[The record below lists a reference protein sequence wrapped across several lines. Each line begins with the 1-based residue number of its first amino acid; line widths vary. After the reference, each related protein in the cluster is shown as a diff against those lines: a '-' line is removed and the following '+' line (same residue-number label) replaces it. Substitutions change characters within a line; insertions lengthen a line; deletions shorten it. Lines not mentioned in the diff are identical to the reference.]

1 MRGGFGR
8 PSPLSKDRT
17 TRKDASAFIWPQ
29 FFLNDSFIYLKPII
43 CICVDTIV
51 FPNIESN
58 SPTLSALSL
67 VPIMSVIGIN
77 DEITAMSILPVQSFT
92 NDSAALTAAIQSARQ
107 RRNAAVEYLNSLG
120 SETSRAGMRSKLKI
134 FAQWY
139 KYPSIETCEWGLMR
153 REHIVDFMEYLKTR
167 EQSENTGEV
176 QGARQKNKS
185 GLQANSINNYLCA
198 LKGVARAAWALD
210 QINDHELQRIT
221 AIKQL
226 RFYRQP
232 AGRALT
238 FREGRKMLEAC
249 SSDNPQQIRDLA
261 ILSLLLGCGLR
272 RAEVP
277 ALQMNQI
284 HLDSG
289 YIRLIGKGNK
299 ERTVYLNGEVKENL
313 TNWINY
319 RGSEEGYV
327 FGRFTKGCKHL
338 VLDKP
343 LVERYI
349 GKIVE
354 RYQQSSGQ
362 GTVKPATPHDLR
374 RTFATRLLD
383 KGVDVSLV
391 KTLMGHA
398 SVATTAL
405 YDRRGEES
413 LREAASKI
421 EL

>member
-1 MRGGFGR
+1 MR
-8 PSPLSKDRT
+8 
-17 TRKDASAFIWPQ
+17 
-29 FFLNDSFIYLKPII
+29 SFKCSLII
-43 CICVDTIV
+43 LMV
-51 FPNIESN
+51 FPYQNQRTLV
-58 SPTLSALSL
+58 SPPLIL
-67 VPIMSVIGIN
+67 VPIMSVIGTN
-77 DEITAMSILPVQSFT
+77 DEISAMSTLPVQSFT
-92 NDSAALTAAIQSARQ
+92 NESAALTAAIQSARQ

-139 KYPSIETCEWGLMR
+139 KYPSIEACEWGLMR

-167 EQSENTGEV
+167 EQNETVDEIK
-176 QGARQKNKS
+176 GARQKNKT

-210 QINDHELQRIT
+210 QINDHELQRIA

-284 HLDSG
+284 HLDGG

-319 RGSEEGYV
+319 RGVQEGFV

-338 VLDKP
+338 LLDKP

-354 RYQQSSGQ
+354 RYQQNGGQ
-362 GTVKPATPHDLR
+362 GATKPATPHDLR

>member
-1 MRGGFGR
+1 M
-8 PSPLSKDRT
+8 
-17 TRKDASAFIWPQ
+17 
-29 FFLNDSFIYLKPII
+29 
-43 CICVDTIV
+43 V
-51 FPNIESN
+51 FPYQHQRNPV
-58 SPTLSALSL
+58 SPTLLL
-67 VPIMSVIGIN
+67 LPIMLVIGTN
-77 DEITAMSILPVQSFT
+77 EEFSVMPTLPVESS
-92 NDSAALTAAIQSARQ
+92 NIASASLTAAIQSARQ
-107 RRNAAVEYLNSLG
+107 RRNAAIEYLNSLG
-120 SETSRAGMRSKLKI
+120 SDSSRAGMRSKLNI
-134 FAQWY
+134 FARWY
-139 KYPSIETCEWGLMR
+139 QYPSIEFCEWGLMR

-167 EQSENTGEV
+167 QQDDSNAIIK
-176 QGARQKNKS
+176 GARQKNKI
-185 GLQANSINNYLCA
+185 GLQANSINAYLCA
-198 LKGVARAAWALD
+198 LKGVARVAWALD

-221 AIKQL
+221 TIKQL

-284 HLDSG
+284 HLDGG

-319 RGSEEGYV
+319 RGIKEGFV
-327 FGRFTKGCKHL
+327 FGRFTKGYKHL
-338 VLDKP
+338 VLNKP

-354 RYQQSSGQ
+354 RYQQSHGQ

-413 LREAASKI
+413 LREASSKI

>member
-1 MRGGFGR
+1 MRFDQSHGF
-8 PSPLSKDRT
+8 PVSATKISVSP
-17 TRKDASAFIWPQ
+17 P
-29 FFLNDSFIYLKPII
+29 
-43 CICVDTIV
+43 
-51 FPNIESN
+51 
-58 SPTLSALSL
+58 LSL
-67 VPIMSVIGIN
+67 VPIMLVIGTN
-77 DEITAMSILPVQSFT
+77 DEISAMSTLPVQSFT
-92 NDSAALTAAIQSARQ
+92 NESAALTAAIQSARQ

-167 EQSENTGEV
+167 EQSENTGELH
-176 QGARQKNKS
+176 GARQKNKS

-232 AGRALT
+232 TGRALT

-284 HLDSG
+284 HLDGG

-313 TNWINY
+313 SNWINY
-319 RGSEEGYV
+319 RGTEEGFV

-354 RYQQSSGQ
+354 RYQQNNGQ

-413 LREAASKI
+413 LRDAANKI

>member
-1 MRGGFGR
+1 MSSNFSER
-8 PSPLSKDRT
+8 PSTHLRPFKRVL
-17 TRKDASAFIWPQ
+17 IN
-29 FFLNDSFIYLKPII
+29 LM
-43 CICVDTIV
+43 V
-51 FPNIESN
+51 FPYQHQDFHV
-58 SPTLSALSL
+58 SPPLLL
-67 VPIMSVIGIN
+67 LPIMSVIGTN
-77 DEITAMSILPVQSFT
+77 DEISAMSTLPVQSFT
-92 NDSAALTAAIQSARQ
+92 NESTALTSAIQSARQ

-120 SETSRAGMRSKLKI
+120 SETSRAGMRSKLKV

-232 AGRALT
+232 TGRALT

-284 HLDSG
+284 HLDGG

-354 RYQQSSGQ
+354 RYQQSNGQ

>member
-1 MRGGFGR
+1 M
-8 PSPLSKDRT
+8 L
-17 TRKDASAFIWPQ
+17 
-29 FFLNDSFIYLKPII
+29 
-43 CICVDTIV
+43 
-51 FPNIESN
+51 
-58 SPTLSALSL
+58 
-67 VPIMSVIGIN
+67 VIGTN
-77 DEITAMSILPVQSFT
+77 DEISAMSTLPVQSFT
-92 NDSAALTAAIQSARQ
+92 NEPAALTAAIQSARQ
-107 RRNAAVEYLNSLG
+107 RRNAAIDYLNSLG

-153 REHIVDFMEYLKTR
+153 REHIVDFLEYLKTR
-167 EQSENTGEV
+167 EQIKTSEGIKGT
-176 QGARQKNKS
+176 RQKNKI

-210 QINDHELQRIT
+210 QINDHELQRII
-221 AIKQL
+221 AIKQI

-284 HLDSG
+284 HLDGG

-313 TNWINY
+313 TNWINF
-319 RGSEEGYV
+319 RGTQKGYV
-327 FGRFTKGCKHL
+327 FGRLTKGFKNL

-354 RYQQSSGQ
+354 RYQQNIGQ
-362 GTVKPATPHDLR
+362 GAAKPATPHDLR

-405 YDRRGEES
+405 YDRRGEDS

>member
-1 MRGGFGR
+1 MRFDQSHGF
-8 PSPLSKDRT
+8 PVSATKISVSP
-17 TRKDASAFIWPQ
+17 P
-29 FFLNDSFIYLKPII
+29 
-43 CICVDTIV
+43 
-51 FPNIESN
+51 
-58 SPTLSALSL
+58 LSL
-67 VPIMSVIGIN
+67 VPIMLVIGTN
-77 DEITAMSILPVQSFT
+77 DETPAMSTLPIQSFT
-92 NDSAALTAAIQSARQ
+92 KESAALTAAIQSARQ

-167 EQSENTGEV
+167 EQNETVGEI
-176 QGARQKNKS
+176 QGARQKNKT

-284 HLDSG
+284 HLDGG

-319 RGSEEGYV
+319 RGVQEGFV

-354 RYQQSSGQ
+354 SYQQNNGQ

-413 LREAASKI
+413 LREAANKI

>member
-1 MRGGFGR
+1 MNPKV
-8 PSPLSKDRT
+8 PSTSILPNWC
-17 TRKDASAFIWPQ
+17 DAESVYLPSN
-29 FFLNDSFIYLKPII
+29 FFRRLLHRLKTII
-43 CICVDTIV
+43 CICTEGMD
-51 FPNIESN
+51 FPSTAGTT
-58 SPTLSALSL
+58 PTLPVYSL
-67 VPIMSVIGIN
+67 VPIMSVIGTN
-77 DEITAMSILPVQSFT
+77 DEISAMSTLPVQSFT
-92 NDSAALTAAIQSARQ
+92 NESVALTAAIQSARQ
-107 RRNAAVEYLNSLG
+107 RRNAAVEYLNTLG

-153 REHIVDFMEYLKTR
+153 REHIVDFIEYLKTR
-167 EQSENTGEV
+167 EQSETAGEV
-176 QGARQKNKS
+176 QGARQKNKN
-185 GLQANSINNYLCA
+185 GLQASSINNYLCA

-210 QINDHELQRIT
+210 QIDDHELQRIT

-284 HLDSG
+284 HLDGG

-327 FGRFTKGCKHL
+327 FGRFTKGCKRL
-338 VLDKP
+338 VIDKP

-391 KTLMGHA
+391 KTLMGHS

-421 EL
+421 KL

>member
-1 MRGGFGR
+1 M
-8 PSPLSKDRT
+8 
-17 TRKDASAFIWPQ
+17 
-29 FFLNDSFIYLKPII
+29 
-43 CICVDTIV
+43 V
-51 FPNIESN
+51 FPYQNQRIHV
-58 SPTLSALSL
+58 SPPLLL
-67 VPIMSVIGIN
+67 VPIMLVIGTN
-77 DEITAMSILPVQSFT
+77 EEFSVMPKLPVESS
-92 NDSAALTAAIQSARQ
+92 NMASASLTAAIQSARQ
-107 RRNAAVEYLNSLG
+107 RRNAAIEYLNSLG
-120 SETSRAGMRSKLKI
+120 SDSSRAGIRSKLNI
-134 FAQWY
+134 FARWY
-139 KYPSIETCEWGLMR
+139 QYPSIELCEWGLMR

-167 EQSENTGEV
+167 RQDDSNAIIK
-176 QGARQKNKS
+176 GARQKNKT
-185 GLQANSINNYLCA
+185 GLQANSINAYLCA

-249 SSDNPQQIRDLA
+249 TSDNPQQIRDLA

-284 HLDSG
+284 HLDGG

-319 RGSEEGYV
+319 RGAEEGFV

-338 VLDKP
+338 SLDRP
-343 LVERYI
+343 LGERYI

-354 RYQQSSGQ
+354 RYQQNNGQSS
-362 GTVKPATPHDLR
+362 VKQATPHDLR

-413 LREAASKI
+413 LREAANKI

>member
-1 MRGGFGR
+1 M
-8 PSPLSKDRT
+8 
-17 TRKDASAFIWPQ
+17 
-29 FFLNDSFIYLKPII
+29 
-43 CICVDTIV
+43 V
-51 FPNIESN
+51 FPYQHQDFHV
-58 SPTLSALSL
+58 SPPLLL
-67 VPIMSVIGIN
+67 LPIMSVIGTN
-77 DEITAMSILPVQSFT
+77 DEISAMSTLPVQSFT
-92 NDSAALTAAIQSARQ
+92 NESTALTSAIQSARQ

-120 SETSRAGMRSKLKI
+120 SETSRAGMRSKLKV

-232 AGRALT
+232 TGRALT

-284 HLDSG
+284 HLDGG

-354 RYQQSSGQ
+354 RYQQSNGQ

>member
-1 MRGGFGR
+1 MR
-8 PSPLSKDRT
+8 
-17 TRKDASAFIWPQ
+17 
-29 FFLNDSFIYLKPII
+29 SFKRVLINLM
-43 CICVDTIV
+43 V
-51 FPNIESN
+51 FPYQQQEFHV
-58 SPTLSALSL
+58 SPPLLL
-67 VPIMSVIGIN
+67 LPIMLVIGTN
-77 DEITAMSILPVQSFT
+77 DEFSAMSTLPVQSFP
-92 NDSAALTAAIQSARQ
+92 NVPSSLTDAIQSARQ
-107 RRNAAVEYLNSLG
+107 RRNAAIDYLNSLG
-120 SETSRAGMRSKLKI
+120 SDTSRAGMRSKLKI

-139 KYPSIETCEWGLMR
+139 QYPSIETCEWGLMR

-167 EQSENTGEV
+167 QQDDSNKV
-176 QGARQKNKS
+176 IKGAIQKNKT
-185 GLQANSINNYLCA
+185 GLQANSINAYLCA

-221 AIKQL
+221 TIKQL

-277 ALQMNQI
+277 ALQMNQV
-284 HLDSG
+284 HLDGG

-319 RGSEEGYV
+319 RGAEDGFV

-338 VLDKP
+338 VLNKP

-354 RYQQSSGQ
+354 RYQQNGGQ
-362 GTVKPATPHDLR
+362 GATKPATPHDLR